1 MTELSR
7 VSRERLFTCHPDLQL
22 LVMAVAK
29 RMRLQVIQGHRGKE
43 EQNLY
48 FTTGRS
54 QLAWP
59 FSKHNKIPSEA
70 VDCAPLQ
77 PDGTINWNDL
87 ALFREMVETFKQEAT
102 RLNLSIR
109 CGGDWQRF
117 KDFPH
122 IELVNARPGDDT
134 VA

>member
-59 FSKHNKIPSEA
+59 FSKHNKLPSEA

-77 PDGTINWNDL
+77 PDGSINWNDL
-87 ALFREMVETFKQEAT
+87 ALFREMGATFKQEAT
-102 RLNLSIR
+102 RLNLWIKW
-109 CGGDWQRF
+109 GGDWQRF
-117 KDFPH
+117 KDWPH
-122 IELVNARPGDDT
+122 VEI
-134 VA
+134 VAEKQNPD